1 VALWAT
7 VTNWFKTES
16 AQSQEIQTEQTIPL
30 RESAGTNV
38 HEDMTGWT
46 RLSGD
51 TGRDLNPVQRQRMV
65 KMSAWLWQAN
75 LIANRLIEL
84 PVAYLLAEGVK
95 LVNED
100 DNYQKLLDR
109 FWRDPINNMD
119 IKLEKKVRELALFG
133 EAFYPAFVNERNGH
147 VRLGYLDPNN
157 VADVLFDPDN
167 PEQPIGVITKKR
179 GTKQIYQKYRI
190 IINGLED
197 VFTKRTQQIR
207 QGFTDGDIF
216 YFNINAFC
224 NQGRGHGDLTAQA
237 DFLDLYDEFLF
248 GEGERSQALRA
259 FVWDVTL
266 TGADQA
272 EVNRRAA
279 EIKPPAPNSVNV
291 HNDREKWE
299 AQSPSLNSGDTEV
312 IGKLFRNHILSGATM
327 PPHWFADAGDVNRA
341 NGESMGEPTLKMLT
355 MRQRHIKHMLHSIAT
370 YVIRQYELVH
380 SNREPE
386 LDSFAYYTEINFPE
400 ITAKDTTKYAAA
412 LQQVCSALILMIEA
426 TLISE
431 ETALQVISTV
441 CGQLGV
447 AFDAVDELTK
457 AREAAVERKKREQDN
472 KTKQAEDD
480 AFVDPAADNEIAEV
494 ATNENEAA

>member
-1 VALWAT
+1 MALWAA
-7 VTNWFKTES
+7 VTNWFKAEP
-16 AQSQEIQTEQTIPL
+16 AQSDEPQKDQTVPL

-38 HEDMTGWT
+38 QEDMTGWT
-46 RLSGD
+46 RLSSD

-95 LVNED
+95 LVNEED
-100 DNYQKLLDR
+100 DYQKVLDR

-133 EAFYPAFVNERNGH
+133 EQFYPAFVNEMNGH
-147 VRLGYLDPNN
+147 VRLGYLDPNQ
-157 VADVLFDPDN
+157 VAEVVFDPDN

-179 GTKQIYQKYRI
+179 GTKQTYQKYKV
-190 IINGLED
+190 IINGPED
-197 VFTKRTQQIR
+197 VFTARTQQIR
-207 QGFTDGDIF
+207 NSFADGEIF

-237 DFLDLYDEFLF
+237 DYLDLYDEFLF
-248 GEGERSQALRA
+248 GEGERSQSLRA

-279 EIKPPAPNSVNV
+279 EIKPPSPNSVNV

-370 YVIRQYELVH
+370 YVLRQYELAH
-380 SNREPE
+380 GQREPE
-386 LDSFAYYTEINFPE
+386 LDSFAYYTEVNFPE

-431 ETALQVISTV
+431 ETALQVISSV

-447 AFDAVDELTK
+447 AFDAVDELAK
-457 AREAAVERKKREQDN
+457 AREAAAERKKRERDS
-472 KTKQAEDD
+472 KTKQAEED
-480 AFVDPAADNEIAEV
+480 AFVDPDVAPAEQD
-494 ATNENEAA
+494 EAA